1 MDEATRKR
9 LADALSSG
17 LDMAGG
23 AARGVAGAL
32 FDPAAQADHM
42 ARFATGYDQRTGEDL
57 TQRPFLPNAENGGRL
72 GEIAAFLN
80 GGMRR
85 PGVALRDMPATMP
98 AGGAGVAPQAPGAAG
113 MGMDAAYQTLTNSED
128 PEARRRALIVYQL
141 RGGA

>member
-1 MDEATRKR
+1 MDDATRKR
-9 LADALSSG
+9 LADALASG
-17 LDMAGG
+17 LDAVGG
-23 AARGVAGAL
+23 AAHGVAGAL
-32 FDPAAQADHM
+32 FDPATQADHM
-42 ARFATGYDQRTGEDL
+42 ARFATGYDQATGEDL

-98 AGGAGVAPQAPGAAG
+98 GGAPVAAQPSADARMGV
-113 MGMDAAYQTLTNSED
+113 DAAYQALTGTED
-128 PEARRRALIVYQL
+128 PEAKRRALIVYQL

>member
-1 MDEATRKR
+1 MDESTRKR
-9 LADALSSG
+9 LADALSHG
-17 LDMAGG
+17 AGMAGG

-32 FDPAAQADHM
+32 FDPAAQADRM
-42 ARFATGYDQRTGEDL
+42 ARFVTGYDQQTGEDL

-72 GEIAAFLN
+72 GEVAAFMN

-98 AGGAGVAPQAPGAAG
+98 GSAPVAAQPSQNGR
-113 MGMDAAYQTLTNSED
+113 MSVDAAYQALTGTED
-128 PEARRRALIVYQL
+128 PEAKRRALIVYTL